1 MADPYAFPW
10 WEQATSPQKAM
21 QSRASARPSS
31 PPGAGMMASMS
42 PVGLGLQVAGAISG
56 AIGDYYSAKNQ
67 KLELQMQALSMDF
80 EANVSSMNAAQAER
94 DASFELEANRRNLVA
109 AGQAAGQ
116 AMASQRVTTAAAGVA
131 ADSASSAEVQASMDY
146 ARKVDESN
154 MTVAAVR
161 AANAQRRIGVDLRN
175 RSLIARTSASNTRRT
190 AQTIR
195 PGLAAATSLIGS
207 SGSLLSN
214 YARS

>member
-10 WEQATSPQKAM
+10 WERATSPQKAT
-21 QSRASARPSS
+21 QSRASAP
-31 PPGAGMMASMS
+31 PPGAGVLASLG
-42 PVGLGLQVAGAISG
+42 PVGFGLQAAGAIVG

-67 KLELQMQALSMDF
+67 KMGLQQQALGMDF

-116 AMASQRVTTAAAGVA
+116 AMESQRVTSAASGVA
-131 ADSASSAEVQASMDY
+131 ADSASSAEVQASMNY
-146 ARKVDESN
+146 ARKMDEAN
-154 MTVAAVR
+154 MTISAVR
-161 AANAQRRIGVDLRN
+161 AANAQRRIAVDYRN
-175 RSLIARTSASNTRRT
+175 RALVARTSAANTRRT
-190 AQTIR
+190 AQSIR
-195 PGLAAATSLIGS
+195 PGLAAATSLLGS
-207 SGSLLSN
+207 SGTLLSN